1 MIWSASDGLR
11 PFSIFSVK
19 QNSKLILIKL
29 LNNSFSKISCDISLS
44 CSRSSM
50 HKLLNDLDSASAANA
65 SSAVDELLVYSL
77 NSSFQISDDDFPI
90 KSDLLI

>member
-1 MIWSASDGLR
+1 
-11 PFSIFSVK
+11 
-19 QNSKLILIKL
+19 
-29 LNNSFSKISCDISLS
+29 
-44 CSRSSM
+44 M